1 MSDDASQ
8 LDQIEVDLLPE
19 GIFRRYGFDFRDYA
33 RASLLRRVR
42 KQLAAERLE
51 TVSALQE
58 RVLHDP
64 ACWDRFLGTMSVS
77 VSAMFRDPDFYR
89 ALREQIVP
97 KLRTW
102 PFLRIWI
109 AGCAGGEEV
118 YSLAILLEEE
128 GLGGRYRI
136 YATDMSAAALE
147 DARRAIFPL
156 AKMKEF
162 TENYL
167 AAGGRRAFS
176 EYYTARYD
184 GALFHHT
191 LREGVVFFQ
200 HNLATDGPFNEF
212 QLVLCRNVLIY
223 FNKKLQERVHQLLF
237 DSLATFGA
245 LGLGSRES
253 VRFLPLAERYEPLD
267 AGARLYRKRP

>member
-1 MSDDASQ
+1 MTDKASQ
-8 LDQIEVDLLPE
+8 LEQLEVDLLTE
-19 GIFRRYGFDFRDYA
+19 GIFRHHGYDFRNYS
-33 RASLLRRVR
+33 RPSLLRRVR
-42 KQLAAERLE
+42 KQRTDGRVD
-51 TVSALQE
+51 TVSALQD
-58 RVLHDP
+58 RILHDP
-64 ACWDRFLGTMSVS
+64 ACWERFLRTMSVS
-77 VSAMFRDPDFYR
+77 VSAMFRDPAFYC

-102 PFLRIWI
+102 PFLRIWV
-109 AGCAGGEEV
+109 AGCATGEEV
-118 YSLAILLEEE
+118 YSLAILLDEE

-136 YATDMSAAALE
+136 YATDMCAAVMEEAH
-147 DARRAIFPL
+147 RGIFPL
-156 AKMKEF
+156 AKMKDY

-184 GALFHHT
+184 GALFRRR

-212 QLVLCRNVLIY
+212 QLILCRNVLIY
-223 FNKKLQERVHQLLF
+223 FDRTLQQRAHQLLF
-237 DSLATFGA
+237 DSLATLGV

-253 VRFLPLAERYEPLD
+253 VRFLGHSERYEVLD
-267 AGARLYRKRP
+267 ARARLYRKRP